1 MNHEPLSNET
11 RADRARAAL
20 AGYADSNPY
29 EDDESYPTDLLT
41 DLMHLYGREEFN
53 NALRM
58 AEIHYEAELTGKD

>member
-1 MNHEPLSNET
+1 MGGQGKWAGIYDGT
-11 RADRARAAL
+11 AL
-20 AGYADSNPY
+20 KVVPNPY